1 MSSVKYKNKGG
12 FLSTLA
18 DLRTLLTS
26 LQKNGVEY
34 ILIGGQ
40 ALALHGFPRATE
52 DVDLVVPF
60 DEENGKRLIQS
71 LAFLNS
77 SKELRPEWFS
87 AEANEDEIQNIRV
100 EDDLVVDILFAA
112 NGQTYQSLLP
122 HIKTISF
129 DDMSIRTLDIDGLL
143 KTKTDFREKD
153 IIDRAA
159 LLKIKAMSDNTS
171 N

>member
-1 MSSVKYKNKGG
+1 MN
-12 FLSTLA
+12 TLL

-26 LQKNGVEY
+26 LQENGVEY

-40 ALALHGFPRATE
+40 SLALHGFPRATE

-60 DEENGKRLIQS
+60 DEENGKKLIKS

-77 SKELRPEWFS
+77 AKDLQSEWFS
-87 AEANEDEIQNIRV
+87 AEANADEIQNIRV

-129 DDMSIRTLDIDGLL
+129 NGMTIRTLDIDGLL

-153 IIDRAA
+153 IIDRAV
-159 LLKIKAMSDNTS
+159 LLKIKAMSDNNS
-171 N
+171 

>member
-1 MSSVKYKNKGG
+1 MN
-12 FLSTLA
+12 TLL

-40 ALALHGFPRATE
+40 SLALHGFPRATE

-60 DEENGKRLIQS
+60 DEENGKKLIKS
-71 LAFLNS
+71 LAFLKS
-77 SKELRPEWFS
+77 AKDLQSQWFS
-87 AEANEDEIQNIRV
+87 AEANTDEIQNIRV
-100 EDDLVVDILFAA
+100 EDDLVVDILFVA
-112 NGQTYQSLLP
+112 NGQTYQTLLP

-129 DDMSIRTLDIDGLL
+129 DGMSIRTLDIDGLL

-153 IIDRAA
+153 IVDRAV
-159 LLKIKAMSDNTS
+159 LLKIKAMSS
-171 N
+171 NNS

>member
-1 MSSVKYKNKGG
+1 MN
-12 FLSTLA
+12 TLL

-26 LQKNGVEY
+26 LQENGVEY

-40 ALALHGFPRATE
+40 SLALHGFPRATE

-60 DEENGKRLIQS
+60 DEENGKKLIKS

-77 SKELRPEWFS
+77 AKDLKSEWFS
-87 AEANEDEIQNIRV
+87 VEANADEIQNIRV
-100 EDDLVVDILFAA
+100 QDDLVVDILFAA

-129 DDMSIRTLDIDGLL
+129 NGMSIRTLDIDGLL
-143 KTKTDFREKD
+143 KTKTDFRGKGHH
-153 IIDRAA
+153 
-159 LLKIKAMSDNTS
+159 
-171 N
+171 

>member
-1 MSSVKYKNKGG
+1 MN
-12 FLSTLA
+12 TLL

-26 LQKNGVEY
+26 LQENGVEY

-40 ALALHGFPRATE
+40 SLALHGFPRATE

-60 DEENGKRLIQS
+60 DEENGKKLIKS

-77 SKELRPEWFS
+77 AKDLQSEWFS
-87 AEANEDEIQNIRV
+87 AEANADEIQNIRV
-100 EDDLVVDILFAA
+100 QDDLVVDILFAA

-122 HIKTISF
+122 HLKTISF
-129 DDMSIRTLDIDGLL
+129 NGMSIRTLDIDGLL

-153 IIDRAA
+153 IIDRAV
-159 LLKIKAMSDNTS
+159 LFKIKTMSDNNS
-171 N
+171 

>member
-1 MSSVKYKNKGG
+1 M
-12 FLSTLA
+12 STLL

-26 LQKNGVEY
+26 LQENGVEY

-40 ALALHGFPRATE
+40 SLALHGFPRATE

-60 DEENGKRLIQS
+60 DVENGKKLIKA

-77 SKELRPEWFS
+77 ANELKPEWFS
-87 AEANEDEIQNIRV
+87 VEANAGEIQNIRV
-100 EDDLVVDILFAA
+100 QDDLVVDILFAA

-129 DDMSIRTLDIDGLL
+129 NDISIRTLDIDGLL

-153 IIDRAA
+153 LIDRAV
-159 LLKIKAMSDNTS
+159 LLKIKTMSS
-171 N
+171 NNS

>member
-1 MSSVKYKNKGG
+1 MN
-12 FLSTLA
+12 TLL

-26 LQKNGVEY
+26 LQENGVEY

-40 ALALHGFPRATE
+40 SLALHGFPRATE

-60 DEENGKRLIQS
+60 DEENGKKLIKS

-77 SKELRPEWFS
+77 AKDLQSEWFS
-87 AEANEDEIQNIRV
+87 AEANADEIQNIRV
-100 EDDLVVDILFAA
+100 QDDLVVDILFAA

-122 HIKTISF
+122 HLKTISF
-129 DDMSIRTLDIDGLL
+129 NGMSIRTLDIDGLL

-153 IIDRAA
+153 IIDRAV
-159 LLKIKAMSDNTS
+159 LFKIKAMSGN
-171 N
+171 NP

>member
-1 MSSVKYKNKGG
+1 MN
-12 FLSTLA
+12 TLL
-18 DLRTLLTS
+18 DLRTLLIS

-40 ALALHGFPRATE
+40 SLALHGFPRATE

-60 DEENGKRLIQS
+60 DEENGKKLIKA

-77 SKELRPEWFS
+77 AKDLQSEWFS
-87 AEANEDEIQNIRV
+87 AEANADEIQNIRV
-100 EDDLVVDILFAA
+100 QDDLVVDILFAA

-129 DDMSIRTLDIDGLL
+129 NGMSIRTLDIDGLL

-153 IIDRAA
+153 IVDRAV
-159 LLKIKAMSDNTS
+159 LIKIKAMSGKQ
-171 N
+171 

>member
-1 MSSVKYKNKGG
+1 M
-12 FLSTLA
+12 STLL

-40 ALALHGFPRATE
+40 SLALHGFPRATE
-52 DVDLVVPF
+52 HVDLVVPF
-60 DEENGKRLIQS
+60 DEENGKKLIRS

-77 SKELRPEWFS
+77 AKDLRSEWFS
-87 AEANEDEIQNIRV
+87 AEANADEIQNIHV
-100 EDDLVVDILFAA
+100 QDDLVVDILFAA

-129 DDMSIRTLDIDGLL
+129 NGMSIRTLDIDGLL

-153 IIDRAA
+153 IIDRGV
-159 LLKIKAMSDNTS
+159 LLKIKAMAGNNS
-171 N
+171 

>member
-1 MSSVKYKNKGG
+1 M
-12 FLSTLA
+12 STLH

-26 LQKNGVEY
+26 LQENGVEY

-40 ALALHGFPRATE
+40 SLALHGFPRATE
-52 DVDLVVPF
+52 DIDLVVPF
-60 DEENGKRLIQS
+60 DEENGKRIIKS

-77 SKELRPEWFS
+77 AKDLQSEWFS
-87 AEANEDEIQNIRV
+87 AEANADEIQNIRV
-100 EDDLVVDILFAA
+100 VDDLVVDILFAA

-129 DDMSIRTLDIDGLL
+129 NGMSIRTLDIDGLL

-153 IIDRAA
+153 IVDRAV
-159 LLKIKAMSDNTS
+159 LIKIKAMSGN
-171 N
+171 NP

>member
-1 MSSVKYKNKGG
+1 MK
-12 FLSTLA
+12 TLP
-18 DLRTLLTS
+18 DLRTLLIS
-26 LQKNGVEY
+26 LEKNGVEY

-40 ALALHGFPRATE
+40 SLALHGFPRATE

-60 DEENGKRLIQS
+60 DQENGKKLIHS

-77 SKELRPEWFS
+77 AKEVQSEWFS
-87 AEANEDEIQNIRV
+87 AEANAEEIQNIRI

-122 HIKTISF
+122 HIKTIHF
-129 DDMSIRTLDIDGLL
+129 NGMSIRTLDIDGLL

-153 IIDRAA
+153 MIDRAV
-159 LLKIKAMSDNTS
+159 LLKIKAMLEDN
-171 N
+171 

>member
-1 MSSVKYKNKGG
+1 MN
-12 FLSTLA
+12 TLL

-26 LQKNGVEY
+26 LQENGVEY

-40 ALALHGFPRATE
+40 SLALHGFPRATE

-60 DEENGKRLIQS
+60 DEENGKKLIKS

-77 SKELRPEWFS
+77 AKDLQSEWFS
-87 AEANEDEIQNIRV
+87 AEANADEIQNIRV
-100 EDDLVVDILFAA
+100 QDDLVVDILFAA

-122 HIKTISF
+122 HLKTISF
-129 DDMSIRTLDIDGLL
+129 NGMSIRTLDIDGLL

-153 IIDRAA
+153 IVDRAV
-159 LLKIKAMSDNTS
+159 LFKIKAMSGN
-171 N
+171 NP

>member
-1 MSSVKYKNKGG
+1 MN
-12 FLSTLA
+12 TLL

-40 ALALHGFPRATE
+40 AIALHGFPRATE

-60 DEENGKRLIQS
+60 DEENGKKLIKS

-77 SKELRPEWFS
+77 AKDLQSEWFS
-87 AEANEDEIQNIRV
+87 AEANVDEIQNIRV
-100 EDDLVVDILFAA
+100 QDELVVDILFAA

-122 HIKTISF
+122 HLKTISF
-129 DDMSIRTLDIDGLL
+129 NGMSIRTLDIDGLL

-153 IIDRAA
+153 IIDRAV
-159 LLKIKAMSDNTS
+159 LFKIKAMSGNNS
-171 N
+171 